1 MTRDNDTKPAGT
13 QRAPRRAR
21 GQPAITPYFWC
32 QAHADEYLSVV
43 CRRLSQ
49 GWPASGAYLVGGA
62 WPGGRQ
68 WIERDCAGIVR
79 AFDRKGGA
87 LLVQSQPGQPSK
99 ALRWWGGDFY
109 CRA

>member
-1 MTRDNDTKPAGT
+1 MTHDNITKQAGEK
-13 QRAPRRAR
+13 RATRRAQGR
-21 GQPAITPYFWC
+21 PAVKPYFWC
-32 QAHADEYLSVV
+32 QAHADEYLATV
-43 CRRLSQ
+43 CQ
-49 GWPASGAYLVGGA
+49 HFAAGWPAGGAPLVGGA

-68 WIERDCAGIVR
+68 WIERDAAGIVR

-109 CRA
+109 CKA